1 MTRVSKKKEVEEQK
15 VPEMETVCQEQPKG
29 EVEEQ
34 KATNVE
40 ITPQVEK
47 LMRLYP
53 QYEQIYIT
61 KDGFV
66 HPFGAPQYLIADAT
80 LYKNKYYKNK

>member
-1 MTRVSKKKEVEEQK
+1 MTKVSKKKEDEEQK
-15 VPEMETVCQEQPKG
+15 APKMETVCQEQPKKG
-29 EVEEQ
+29 DEEQ
-34 KATNVE
+34 KAPNAE

-47 LMRLYP
+47 LMQLYP

-61 KDGFV
+61 KNGFV